1 MNPSPSLRLR
11 DLPIAKKLGLGF
23 AFVLGMVILVSILGY
38 LTANTFIGRVN
49 KTAYTGDLKASLSEL
64 RQGESEYMRSPS
76 AEESAEQKTRL
87 ADLDRDVE
95 QGLVLLSA
103 PNNVA
108 KLKDIQ
114 QELRAYKTGFD
125 TLMKANETSAATQGQ
140 LNSVSDK
147 VSKTFENMFETA
159 FSDGD
164 LSPAQLKAVAE
175 LRVQMVAARLS
186 NRRYL
191 GKPDEAK
198 AAAALQAID
207 ALTQMLQASQPHED
221 AEIAAQM
228 TGAMKDVAQYRS
240 FFQGIIDQTRA
251 AQAAEVS
258 LNEHS
263 QKLAQL
269 VDALIEGQAQG
280 ANEERRSVM
289 IQLLLAVAFALLIGI
304 AAAIIITRQVTVPL
318 RETSAIIKRVA
329 GGDLQMEVKVDRQD
343 EMGELQ
349 ATMQHM
355 VGNLRQLVGGVS
367 NGVTQIATAAEEL
380 SAVSEQTSAG
390 VNAQRAEIDQV
401 ATALNEMAA
410 TVQDVARNTATAS
423 GSASLA
429 ESKAQHGSETVK
441 RAAAEITLA
450 ASEVDA
456 LGQAMERL
464 GQSSAQ
470 IGSVIDVIKAIAEQT
485 NLLALN
491 AAIEAARAGEQGRG
505 FAVVADEVRSLAQ
518 RTQESTKEIS
528 ALITALQEGT
538 RTASDMMTSSRER
551 TLGTVRLA
559 QEAETALDAIYQAVA
574 DIQQLNQ
581 QIATAVEE
589 QSAVTDEVNRSI
601 VNVRDVAEQS
611 ASASEQASAS
621 TAELARLGND
631 LQRTIASFKV

>member
-11 DLPIAKKLGLGF
+11 DLSIAKKLGLGF
-23 AFVLGMVILVSILGY
+23 AFVLGMVVLVSILGY

-49 KTAYTGDLKASLSEL
+49 KTAYSGSLQAALIEL
-64 RQGESEYMRSPS
+64 RLGESEYMRSPS
-76 AEESAEQKTRL
+76 SQESAEQNTRL
-87 ADLDRDVE
+87 ANLDRDLE
-95 QGLVLLSA
+95 KGLALLSK
-103 PNNVA
+103 PRNVV
-108 KLKDIQ
+108 KLKEIQ
-114 QELRAYKTGFD
+114 QELRVHKAGFD
-125 TLMKANETSAATQGQ
+125 TLVKANETSATTQGQ
-140 LNSVSDK
+140 LSAVSDR
-147 VSKTFENMFETA
+147 VSKTFEKMFETA

-164 LSPAQLKAVAE
+164 LSAAQLKAVAE
-175 LRVQMVAARLS
+175 LRAQMVAARLA

-191 GKPDEAK
+191 GQPDEEK
-198 AAAALQAID
+198 GAAALKAID
-207 ALTQMLQASQPHED
+207 SLTQMLQASQPHED

-228 TGAMKDVAQYRS
+228 TGAAQDVVQYRN
-240 FFQGIIDQTRA
+240 FFQGIIEQTRA
-251 AQAAEVS
+251 AQDAEAK
-258 LNEHS
+258 LAQHS

-269 VDALIEGQAQG
+269 VNDLIEAQAVT
-280 ANEERRSVM
+280 ALEERSSVM
-289 IQLLLAVAFALLIGI
+289 VQLLIAVAFALLIGI
-304 AAAIIITRQVTVPL
+304 AAAVVITRQVTVPL
-318 RETSAIIKRVA
+318 RETSAIVKRVA
-329 GGDLQMEVKVDRQD
+329 SGDLQVEVKVDRQD

-367 NGVTQIATAAEEL
+367 NGITQIATAAEEL

-456 LGQAMERL
+456 LGEAMERL
-464 GQSSAQ
+464 GQSSTQ

-611 ASASEQASAS
+611 ASASEEASAS

-631 LQRTIASFKV
+631 LQRTIASFRV